1 MRRAAEI
8 TSFDDLSAAEYGVAV
23 VQNGGLAGRYCALR
37 RVKLYGN
44 AAAFVGN
51 RRCGLLRLPIAN
63 LGGAAYRFG
72 RSLAADPVEVAN
84 LGCRR
89 VQLVAATKR
98 NRATFGVDAAHISAL
113 WERQAEAAVLPYGV
127 VSYAAVSSEN
137 LAGSIDEIAARCFDA
152 CQPLYCCGVVAVGN
166 KADILTVRLACARK
180 IGCVGDSARIGLVQ
194 RTEREERVRK
204 LPPNWKPPLPNMPS

>member
-1 MRRAAEI
+1 MQRYAAVRAG
-8 TSFDDLSAAEYGVAV
+8 DGCC
-23 VQNGGLAGRYCALR
+23 R
-37 RVKLYGN
+37 
-44 AAAFVGN
+44 
-51 RRCGLLRLPIAN
+51 LLGLPIAD
-63 LGGAAYRFG
+63 LGGAADRFG

-89 VQLVAATKR
+89 VQLVAAAEG

-137 LAGSIDEIAARCFDA
+137 LAGSIDEIAARCFFA

-180 IGCVGDSARIGLVQ
+180 IGCIGDSSRIGLLC
-194 RTEREERVRK
+194 REPRGKSVCA
-204 LPPNWKPPLPNMPS
+204 SCS